1 MSDYMVQALIR
12 LNEHQNRVLNII
24 KGKFGLKNKTE
35 AINLII
41 NKYEEEFLEPELR
54 PEFIEKMKKRKKEPT
69 VRVKN
74 FNKHFG
80 LE

>member
-12 LNEHQNRVLNII
+12 LNERENRVLNII

-41 NKYEEEFLEPELR
+41 SKYEEEFL
-54 PEFIEKMKKRKKEPT
+54 EKMKKRKKEPT

>member
-1 MSDYMVQALIR
+1 MPRKLDI
-12 LNEHQNRVLNII
+12 NERENRVLNII

-41 NKYEEEFLEPELR
+41 SKYEEEFLEPELR

-69 VRVKN
+69 VQVKN
-74 FNKHFG
+74 FKKHFG

>member
-1 MSDYMVQALIR
+1 MVQALIK

-41 NKYEEEFLEPELR
+41 SKYEEEFLEPKLR
-54 PEFIEKMKKRKKEPT
+54 PEFIEKMKERKKEPT
-69 VRVKN
+69 VRVKD
-74 FNKHFG
+74 FKKHFG

>member
-1 MSDYMVQALIR
+1 MVQALIR
-12 LNEHQNRVLNII
+12 LNERENRVLNII

-41 NKYEEEFLEPELR
+41 SKYEEEFLEPELR

-69 VRVKN
+69 VQVKN
-74 FNKHFG
+74 FKKHFG

>member
-12 LNEHQNRVLNII
+12 LNERENRVLNII

-41 NKYEEEFLEPELR
+41 SKYEEEFLEPELR

-69 VRVKN
+69 VRGTN
-74 FNKHFG
+74 I
-80 LE
+80 E

>member
-12 LNEHQNRVLNII
+12 LNERENRVLNII

-41 NKYEEEFLEPELR
+41 SKYEEEFLEPELR

-69 VRVKN
+69 VQVKN
-74 FNKHFG
+74 FKKHFG